1 MADNDFAVLIIF
13 IPPTIGPATRV
24 ADIEKAGD
32 GELDTLRAPSLPV
45 VFSVFPRLT
54 FDIEVVGSHQLP
66 SRHVSSPA
74 IPW

>member
-13 IPPTIGPATRV
+13 IPNDWSSNWV

-32 GELDTLRAPSLPV
+32 GELDTLRASRLPIIL
-45 VFSVFPRLT
+45 SIFPRLT
-54 FDIEVVGSHQLP
+54 FNVKIVRGHQLP
-66 SRHVSSPA
+66 SGHVSPPA